1 MIKVG
6 ERSGNLPEMVRSL
19 ASLYDEA
26 VRNRT
31 RTMLAII
38 EPIAILLIGGIIGIV
53 AIAIF
58 LAITSINKV
67 PGL

>member
-1 MIKVG
+1 
-6 ERSGNLPEMVRSL
+6 MVRSL

-38 EPIAILLIGGIIGIV
+38 EPIAIVLIGGIIGIV